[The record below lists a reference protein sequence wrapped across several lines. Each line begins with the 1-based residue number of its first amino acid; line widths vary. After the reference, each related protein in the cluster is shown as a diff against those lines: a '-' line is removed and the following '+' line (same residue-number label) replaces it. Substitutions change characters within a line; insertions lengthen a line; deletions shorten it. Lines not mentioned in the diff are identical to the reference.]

1 VLGSEPLVEEDRT
14 VDAGGVVG
22 SVVAGYTIESVL
34 GQGGMGIVYLA
45 RQRSPDRRLALKL
58 INPAFADDESFRQ
71 HFLREATAAAAIDH
85 PHILPVYD
93 AGEADG
99 VLFIAM
105 RLVDGE
111 DLRAILRAPDPM
123 PFERIVTIVGQI
135 GEALDAAHARG
146 LVHRDVKPGN
156 ILVASKADPAD
167 PDFCYLTDFGVS
179 AWMTSSAAT
188 MTSAGQMVG
197 SANYAAPE
205 QIEAKSVRAG
215 ADLYSLGCVLYECL
229 TGRAP
234 FAGRSPAA
242 TLYAQLHDEP
252 PPPSSLR
259 PELPAGVDAVVDRSL
274 KKESEDRYAS
284 CRELTVDLRAALEG
298 ERLVAVPKPASV
310 GSRSRF
316 RSTWIAAT
324 TALAVLAVAFA
335 GISLA
340 DRHEGGTGS
349 TPSPTTTTRPPVPQ
363 RILEGVQVT
372 ASSVEP
378 PHQDAAGNTVTYLPG
393 HVIDGNVET
402 AWRTPGNGRGETLT
416 LLFSGPIEIVQ
427 VGMIPGYAKID
438 PVTSANRF
446 LQDRIITDV
455 RWLTPGVPPTD
466 QHFSPDPYP
475 QLVRLSATTTQIT
488 VKILGT
494 TKAGGLDYT
503 AISEIYVY
511 GYPQ

>member
-1 VLGSEPLVEEDRT
+1 VRD
-14 VDAGGVVG
+14 DGVVG
-22 SVVAGYTIESVL
+22 SRVAGYTIESVL
-34 GQGGMGIVYLA
+34 GRGGMGIVYLA

-58 INPAFADDESFRQ
+58 INPAFADDESFRER
-71 HFLREATAAAAIDH
+71 FLKEATAAAAIDH

-93 AGEADG
+93 AGESDG

-105 RLVDGE
+105 RLVEGE
-111 DLRAILRAPDPM
+111 DLRAILRAPGRLGLD
-123 PFERIVTIVGQI
+123 RIVTIIGQV

-156 ILVASKADPAD
+156 ILLASKAETDD

-205 QIEAKSVRAG
+205 QIEAKAVHAS
-215 ADLYSLGCVLYECL
+215 ADIYSLGCVLYECL

-252 PPPSSLR
+252 PRPSSVR
-259 PELPAGVDAVVDRSL
+259 PELPAAVDDVVEHALR
-274 KKESEDRYAS
+274 KESGDRYAS
-284 CRELTVDLRAALEG
+284 CRALTLDVRAALAG
-298 ERLVAVPKPASV
+298 EPLIAPREPGPRSDSKPSSRSHAKARWIGAAAVVAV
-310 GSRSRF
+310 
-316 RSTWIAAT
+316 IAIT
-324 TALAVLAVAFA
+324 LA

-340 DRHEGGTGS
+340 DRQEGGAGG
-349 TPSPTTTTRPPVPQ
+349 TPSPTVSPTGDRIPE
-363 RILEGVQVT
+363 RILAGVQVT
-372 ASSVEP
+372 ASHTAP
-378 PHQDAAGNTVTYLPG
+378 PSKDASGNVVTYLPKN
-393 HVIDGNVET
+393 VIDGNVET
-402 AWRTPGNGRGETLT
+402 AWRTAGNGRGEILT
-416 LLFSGPIEIVQ
+416 LVFSGSVEIVR
-427 VGMIPGYAKID
+427 VGLIPGYAKYD
-438 PVTSANRF
+438 PETSANRF

-455 RWLTPGVPPTD
+455 RYLIPGVAPTD
-466 QHFSPDPYP
+466 QHFQPDPYP
-475 QLVRLSATTTQIT
+475 QYVRLSATTTQIT

-494 TKAGGLDYT
+494 TKPGGADFA

>member
-1 VLGSEPLVEEDRT
+1 M
-14 VDAGGVVG
+14 DAGRVVG

-34 GQGGMGIVYLA
+34 GHGGMGIVYLA

-123 PFERIVTIVGQI
+123 PLERIATIVGQI

-156 ILVASKADPAD
+156 VLVASKAEPAD

-205 QIEAKSVRAG
+205 QIEARSVRAG

-259 PELPAGVDAVVDRSL
+259 PDLSTAVDAVVARAL
-274 KKESEDRYAS
+274 RKESGDRYRS
-284 CRELTVDLRAALEG
+284 GRELTADLRSALVG
-298 ERLVAVPKPASV
+298 ESLIALPET
-310 GSRSRF
+310 RSRPS
-316 RSTWIAAT
+316 RERARRTWIAAAAAVVT
-324 TALAVLAVAFA
+324 LVVAALA

-340 DRHEGGTGS
+340 DRHEGGSGG
-349 TPSPTTTTRPPVPQ
+349 TPSSSTTTRPPVPQ

-372 ASSVEP
+372 ASSVAP
-378 PHQDAAGNTVTYLPG
+378 PSKDAAGNTVTYLPS
-393 HVIDGNVET
+393 HVIDGDVET
-402 AWRTPGNGRGETLT
+402 AWRTPGNGHGETLT
-416 LLFSGPIEIVQ
+416 LLFSDPVDVVQ

-438 PVTSANRF
+438 PATSANRF

-455 RWLTPGVPPTD
+455 RWLIDGIAPTE

-475 QLVRLSATTTQIT
+475 QLVRLSATTNQIT
-488 VKILGT
+488 VRILRT
-494 TKAGGLDYT
+494 TRPGGADFT